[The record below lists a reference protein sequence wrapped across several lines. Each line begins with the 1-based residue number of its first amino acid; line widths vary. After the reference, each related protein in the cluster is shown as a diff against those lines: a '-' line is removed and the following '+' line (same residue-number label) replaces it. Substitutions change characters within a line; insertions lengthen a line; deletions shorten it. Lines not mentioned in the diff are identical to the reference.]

1 MKKGLLCFAVIF
13 IFVVLGQAAYA
24 QPAFIWE
31 KNTELQAGNL
41 YAVCFANNMFVAV
54 GYDGAIKISSDGDKW
69 TAVDF
74 YLNCYL
80 YDVTYADGRFIAAG
94 SGGTVITSKDGVNW
108 TQIDIGIK
116 EDIRKILWNGE
127 RYLAITESKVIGSLD
142 GETWQELPVNVEEK
156 DSIACGNNNF
166 VILRRNGKI
175 LTSTDGQEWVEKY
188 SLPEGVFY
196 AVTYN
201 ENKFVAIG
209 EYTKKIIPGII
220 NRRQYVLMTSQ
231 DGDNWLLQDIENSDV
246 FNDIHP
252 IKGIAWS
259 GKKYVI
265 VGGFNDYIIL
275 SSEDGSIWNEIKV
288 DAPINDVAYGNGMFV
303 AVGSVGVIMSSN
315 DGIHWVKRDK
325 AVMFDFCNIIWQDNR
340 FIAAGSNRAHIFTS
354 EDGKTWNIERV
365 EAAGLLSAIAWNGQ
379 KHVIQGSWGI
389 ILTSTDGVNWEL
401 YNMGDKICY
410 SSMVWDGEK
419 FVAVGDEGLI
429 STSSDG
435 LHWIERNS
443 GLEDDFWSIA
453 WNGELFVAVGSSNL
467 GMNSNR
473 RIILTS
479 PDGIN
484 WTKTLLE
491 IDQKSGF
498 NSVIWGGG
506 QFVAVGGYGLV
517 MTSPDGIN
525 WTSRT
530 TGITNSI
537 NDITWI
543 GNMYVAAADFGVILT
558 SLDGINWSIGFAPTG
573 VSLTCIEWNGEQL
586 VAVGYIST
594 ILTTI
599 PKDVVKVKV
608 NDKPIIFDVAP
619 VISEGRTLVPLR
631 YIFEALGAEVK
642 WDAATRTVTG
652 IKGSD
657 EIVLNIDSK
666 DAVVNGETRKP
677 DVPATIL
684 NGRTLV
690 PARFIS
696 ESLGAEVLWD
706 GDSKTVIIK
715 TE

>member
-1 MKKGLLCFAVIF
+1 
-13 IFVVLGQAAYA
+13 
-24 QPAFIWE
+24 
-31 KNTELQAGNL
+31 
-41 YAVCFANNMFVAV
+41 
-54 GYDGAIKISSDGDKW
+54 
-69 TAVDF
+69 
-74 YLNCYL
+74 
-80 YDVTYADGRFIAAG
+80 
-94 SGGTVITSKDGVNW
+94 
-108 TQIDIGIK
+108 
-116 EDIRKILWNGE
+116 
-127 RYLAITESKVIGSLD
+127 
-142 GETWQELPVNVEEK
+142 
-156 DSIACGNNNF
+156 
-166 VILRRNGKI
+166 
-175 LTSTDGQEWVEKY
+175 
-188 SLPEGVFY
+188 
-196 AVTYN
+196 
-201 ENKFVAIG
+201 
-209 EYTKKIIPGII
+209 
-220 NRRQYVLMTSQ
+220 
-231 DGDNWLLQDIENSDV
+231 
-246 FNDIHP
+246 
-252 IKGIAWS
+252 
-259 GKKYVI
+259 
-265 VGGFNDYIIL
+265 
-275 SSEDGSIWNEIKV
+275 
-288 DAPINDVAYGNGMFV
+288 
-303 AVGSVGVIMSSN
+303 
-315 DGIHWVKRDK
+315 
-325 AVMFDFCNIIWQDNR
+325 
-340 FIAAGSNRAHIFTS
+340 
-354 EDGKTWNIERV
+354 
-365 EAAGLLSAIAWNGQ
+365 
-379 KHVIQGSWGI
+379 
-389 ILTSTDGVNWEL
+389 
-401 YNMGDKICY
+401 MGDKICY

-491 IDQKSGF
+491 MIKNQDSTVLYGEGTICG
-498 NSVIWGGG
+498 SWGIWP
-506 QFVAVGGYGLV
+506 GYDL
-517 MTSPDGIN
+517 PDGIN

-677 DVPATIL
+677 DVPQL
-684 NGRTLV
+684 
-690 PARFIS
+690 F
-696 ESLGAEVLWD
+696 
-706 GDSKTVIIK
+706 
-715 TE
+715 